1 MSKKLILKKH
11 SNNSFF
17 KKSNKVP
24 FFLPYIDKNDINVVK
39 NALNSTILTNGP
51 KLEQFEDSFKKLTKS
66 KFAIGVSNATASLHL
81 SLKAIGIKP
90 GDEVIVPDLTFV
102 ASANSILLAGGTPV
116 IVDVDNSMDISIKS
130 IKKSI
135 TKKTKAIMPV
145 HFAGLSCQMDEIK
158 DMANSNSLKIIE
170 DCAHAIGTKFRS
182 QHVGTFGDA
191 GCFSFYPTKNI
202 STIEGGMIITNNPK
216 IAKYAYLSR
225 NHGITRTL
233 MNRYSKGKPWE
244 YDIEIPGYNYRLD
257 EIRSALG
264 ISQLKKLKLLN
275 QKRKNAFIYYNNAL
289 SEIPGLITPS
299 GTNFKDHSC
308 HLYIIRILENAKVNR
323 DKLYD
328 LLLKKGIVTS
338 VHYKPL
344 HTFTIFKKNAII
356 KDKLITSKNLFR
368 EILSL
373 PLFPNIKKS
382 EQDLVIKTIKE
393 YLS

>member
-1 MSKKLILKKH
+1 MILKKQL
-11 SNNSFF
+11 NNSFF

-24 FFLPYIDKNDINVVK
+24 FFLPYIDKNDINEVK

-51 KLEQFEDSFKKLTKS
+51 KLEQFEASFKKLTKS

-81 SLKAIGIKP
+81 SLKAIGIKS
-90 GDEVIVPDLTFV
+90 GDEVLVPDLTFV
-102 ASANSILLAGGTPV
+102 ASANSIILAGGTPV
-116 IVDVDNSMDISIKS
+116 IVDVDDTMNISVKS

-158 DMANSNSLKIIE
+158 DIANSYSLKIIE

-202 STIEGGMIITNNPK
+202 STIEGGMIVTDNPE
-216 IAKYAYLSR
+216 IAKYAFLAR

-244 YDIEIPGYNYRLD
+244 YDIETPGYNYRLD

-275 QKRKNAFIYYNNAL
+275 QKRKNAFIYYNNGL
-289 SEIPGLITPS
+289 SEISGLVTPS

-308 HLYIIRILENAKVNR
+308 HLYIIRVLENAKVNR
-323 DKLYD
+323 DKLYE

-344 HTFTIFKKNAII
+344 HAFTIFKKKAII
-356 KDKLITSKNLFR
+356 KNKLNTSKNLFR

-373 PLFPNIKKS
+373 PLFLNIKKS

-393 YLS
+393 YLV

>member
-1 MSKKLILKKH
+1 LILKKQL
-11 SNNSFF
+11 NNSFF

-24 FFLPYIDKNDINVVK
+24 FFLPYIDKNDINEVK

-51 KLEQFEDSFKKLTKS
+51 KLEQFEASFKKLTKS

-81 SLKAIGIKP
+81 SLKAIGIKS
-90 GDEVIVPDLTFV
+90 GDEVLVPDLTFV
-102 ASANSILLAGGTPV
+102 ASANSIILAGGTPV
-116 IVDVDNSMDISIKS
+116 IVDVDDTMNISVKS

-158 DMANSNSLKIIE
+158 DIANSYSLKIIE

-202 STIEGGMIITNNPK
+202 STIEGGMIVTDNPK
-216 IAKYAYLSR
+216 IAKYAFLAR

-244 YDIEIPGYNYRLD
+244 YDIETPGYNYRLD
-257 EIRSALG
+257 EIRSTLG

-289 SEIPGLITPS
+289 SEISDLVTPS

-308 HLYIIRILENAKVNR
+308 HLYIIRVLENAKVNR
-323 DKLYD
+323 DKLYE

-344 HTFTIFKKNAII
+344 HAFTIFKKKAII
-356 KDKLITSKNLFR
+356 KNKLNTSKNLFR

-373 PLFPNIKKS
+373 PLFLNIKKS

-393 YLS
+393 YLV

>member
-1 MSKKLILKKH
+1 MKKQL
-11 SNNSFF
+11 NNSFF

-24 FFLPYIDKNDINVVK
+24 FFLPYIDENDINEVK

-51 KLEQFEDSFKKLTKS
+51 KLEQFEASFKKLTKS

-81 SLKAIGIKP
+81 SLKAIGIKS
-90 GDEVIVPDLTFV
+90 GDEVLVPDLTFV
-102 ASANSILLAGGTPV
+102 ASANSIILAGGTPV
-116 IVDVDNSMDISIKS
+116 IVDVDDTMNISVKS

-158 DMANSNSLKIIE
+158 DIANSYSLKIIE

-202 STIEGGMIITNNPK
+202 STIEGGMIVTDNPK
-216 IAKYAYLSR
+216 IAKYAFLAR

-244 YDIEIPGYNYRLD
+244 YDIETPGYNYRLD
-257 EIRSALG
+257 EIRSTLG

-289 SEIPGLITPS
+289 SEISDLVTPS

-323 DKLYD
+323 DKLYE

-344 HTFTIFKKNAII
+344 HAFTIFKKKAII
-356 KDKLITSKNLFR
+356 KNKLNTSKNLFR

-373 PLFPNIKKS
+373 PLFLNIKKS

-393 YLS
+393 YLV